1 MTVMTTDQLQAQAA
15 AKMQVLTK
23 KWLAKHCAT
32 GIKHAEVLFDF
43 HQTFSVS
50 IEVSEA
56 SAADAS
62 KLSQFIVKH
71 SDRLIADDH
80 GVTKGQYLWDANQYL
95 KPTIWATFKP

>member
-32 GIKHAEVLFDF
+32 GIKHAEVLF
-43 HQTFSVS
+43 
-50 IEVSEA
+50 
-56 SAADAS
+56 DAS

-95 KPTIWATFKP
+95 KPTIWATFKL